1 MTNPD
6 SHPLVSVI
14 VLSLNGEDVI
24 RECLDTLRLNDYPN
38 FEMMVVNNGSTD
50 RTPEIVANEYPD
62 VQLVNLPENRGYA
75 GGMNEGIK
83 ACAGDIIVPLND
95 DTILTPTVV
104 REIVEPL
111 RGDPA
116 IGIVGC
122 KILYPDRATIQHAG
136 GVIGPDGST
145 EHIGYQEE
153 DRGQHDVERDVD
165 YVTGCMIAIRRELFE
180 QLGLYDDRYFPTYY
194 EEVEFAVRARRAG
207 YRIVYAPR
215 ALLYHIES
223 KTEVVKSHKFYFRF
237 HRSRWRF
244 VLKNFTPRG
253 ILRAL
258 KHEIPHF
265 RATIDP
271 VERNALLRAY
281 GYVLARLPRILYD
294 RNHRFLPLGK
304 RPTRTTQPA
313 MQEAV

>member
-1 MTNPD
+1 
-6 SHPLVSVI
+6 
-14 VLSLNGEDVI
+14 
-24 RECLDTLRLNDYPN
+24 
-38 FEMMVVNNGSTD
+38 
-50 RTPEIVANEYPD
+50 
-62 VQLVNLPENRGYA
+62 
-75 GGMNEGIK
+75 
-83 ACAGDIIVPLND
+83 
-95 DTILTPTVV
+95 
-104 REIVEPL
+104 
-111 RGDPA
+111 
-116 IGIVGC
+116 
-122 KILYPDRATIQHAG
+122 
-136 GVIGPDGST
+136 
-145 EHIGYQEE
+145 
-153 DRGQHDVERDVD
+153 
-165 YVTGCMIAIRRELFE
+165 MIAIRRELFE